1 MIPLGS
7 LLIQGGEPKLSASAA
22 MKLTETMHVLEL
34 SVPRGTDTM
43 VLNLT
48 LMNDGGSL
56 ILFDTGMP
64 GYEEEIYELIRKE
77 NLNPDHLDTVILTHQ
92 DIDHIGSLPEILHDY
107 PDLRVLVHSA
117 DKPYVDGEEPLIKL
131 SSNAKANLIDTLP
144 EEKRDRVGYMLDKT
158 EPSLI
163 NETIKEG
170 NTPVEGLTVVHTPGH
185 APGHVSF
192 YHENSR
198 TLIAG
203 DALTAQDGKLFGP
216 RAEVTPD
223 MEQARRSLE
232 KLLDFDM
239 TTAVCYHGGVVH
251 GDINQKIREI
261 LS

>member
-1 MIPLGS
+1 
-7 LLIQGGEPKLSASAA
+7 

-34 SVPRGTDTM
+34 SVPQGKDTM
-43 VLNLT
+43 VLHLT
-48 LMNDGGSL
+48 LMNNNGRL

-77 NLNPDHLDTVILTHQ
+77 NLNPDHLDTIILTHQ
-92 DIDHIGSLPEILHDY
+92 DIDHIGSLPEILHDH
-107 PDLRVLVHSA
+107 PKLRILAHYA

-144 EEKRDRVGYMLDKT
+144 EEKRNRVGYMLDKT

-163 NETIKEG
+163 SETVEEG
-170 NTPVEGLTVVHTPGH
+170 NKPVEGLTAVHTPGH
-185 APGHVSF
+185 APGHISL
-192 YHENSR
+192 YHENSH

-203 DALTAQDGKLFGP
+203 DALTAEDGELFGP

-223 MEQARRSLE
+223 MEQAHRSLE
-232 KLLDFDM
+232 KLLEFDM
-239 TTAVCYHGGVVH
+239 TTAVCYHGGIVH

>member
-1 MIPLGS
+1 
-7 LLIQGGEPKLSASAA
+7 

-34 SVPRGTDTM
+34 SIPNGTDTM
-43 VLNLT
+43 VLHLT
-48 LMNDGGSL
+48 LINNNGRL

-64 GYEEEIYELIRKE
+64 GYEEEIYELIRNE
-77 NLNPDHLDTVILTHQ
+77 NLNPDHLETIILTHQ
-92 DIDHIGSLPEILHDY
+92 DIDHIGSLPEILHDH

-117 DKPYVDGEEPLIKL
+117 DKPYVDGAEPLIKL

-144 EEKRDRVGYMLDKT
+144 EAKRDRVGHMFDKT

-163 NETIKEG
+163 SETVEEKD
-170 NTPVEGLTVVHTPGH
+170 TPIEGLTVLHTPGH
-185 APGHVSF
+185 TPGHISL
-192 YHENSR
+192 YHENSH

-203 DALTAQDGKLFGP
+203 DALTAKDGELFGP

-232 KLLDFDM
+232 KLLGFDM
-239 TTAVCYHGGVVH
+239 TTVICYHGGVVH
-251 GDINQKIREI
+251 GDINHKISEI